1 MRGMAVVGVALGLAA
16 GAAQAAPVAITGVW
30 GPEDLELIPGT
41 RTLIVS
47 QLYATRDK
55 VKGGLALLDTATDRV
70 TPLPI
75 RAARESGWGDPACAA
90 PPAHIGPHGVHLSR
104 RRDGRL
110 QLLVVNHE
118 DRESIEF
125 LEIDGTRA
133 IWRGC
138 VTSVDAFNDVV
149 AMPGGG
155 FVASVP
161 VVHGQPEKVD
171 GTVAGFLAEW
181 RPGRGLAKLAGSDAA
196 YNNGVQLGADG
207 RTLYFAAWPGREIVR
222 YDRTRHKITARVKTD
237 FMPDN
242 LSVTRDG
249 TFLATGID
257 ALPGR
262 DCEKVD
268 AQCSPAFTVARIDP
282 RTMKVTIVYH
292 GAPGEMAG
300 ASIALPV
307 GKTLYLGSYTGAR
320 LLKLAR

>member
-1 MRGMAVVGVALGLAA
+1 MHGRTALGMILGLAA
-16 GAAQAAPVAITGVW
+16 AAASAAPVPIMGVW

-70 TPLPI
+70 TPLPV
-75 RAARESGWGDPACAA
+75 RAAPAKGWGDPACTA
-90 PPAHIGPHGVHLSR
+90 PPAHIGSHGIHLSR
-104 RRDGRL
+104 RPDGRL

-118 DRESIEF
+118 QRESIEF
-125 LEIDGTRA
+125 LEIAGTRA
-133 IWRGC
+133 IWHGC
-138 VTSVDAFNDVV
+138 VTSIDAFNDVV
-149 AMPGGG
+149 ATPEGG

-161 VVHGQPEKVD
+161 VAHGQPEKVD

-181 RPGRGLAKLAGSDAA
+181 RPGRGLAKLPGSDAA
-196 YNNGVQLGADG
+196 FNNGVQLSADG
-207 RTLYFAAWPGREIVR
+207 RTLYFAAWPAREILR
-222 YDRTRHKITARVKTD
+222 YDRAQQRITARVKTD

-242 LSVTRDG
+242 LSVAGGD

-257 ALPGR
+257 ALPGG
-262 DCEKVD
+262 DCVKLD
-268 AQCSPAFTVARIDP
+268 GQCAPGFTVGRFDP
-282 RTMKVTIVYH
+282 RTMTVTVVYH

-307 GKTLYLGSYTGAR
+307 GKALYLGSYTGAR
-320 LLKLAR
+320 LLKVVR